1 VAVHLVPIQTGDGSY
16 TFYNVTENIYFRS
29 LQGARSEA
37 FYVFVTGARLPERGG
52 DWSVLELGLG
62 PGMNFL
68 VTAQAFLARAEAGTL
83 RYHVVENAP
92 LSPEKLAQL
101 AYLSWFK
108 YPAVYELLQQA
119 LSQAVQA
126 VTFPHVPAAPIL
138 PIQLRWQIRAQ
149 VIELVLYP
157 CAWEVA
163 TLPARL
169 SFDAVYHDPFGPAAN
184 PECWGE
190 PCFAWERAHLSETG
204 LITTYGASTPM
215 RRAMAQSGLYLAS
228 RKGSGNK
235 REMTLAARNPEAL
248 SGYTLLSQ
256 EKYLK

>member
-37 FYVFVTGARLPERGG
+37 LYVFVAGARLPERGG

-68 VTAQAFLARAEAGTL
+68 VTAQAFLARPEAGTL

-92 LSPEKLAQL
+92 LAPEKLGQL
-101 AYLSWFK
+101 AYLNWFK
-108 YPAVYELLQQA
+108 YPPVYELLQEA

-126 VTFPHVPAAPIL
+126 VTVPHVLESHMA
-138 PIQLRWQIRAQ
+138 PIQLRWQIREQ

-157 CAWEVA
+157 CAWELVL
-163 TLPARL
+163 LPGEL

-184 PECWGE
+184 PECWGQ

-204 LITTYGASTPM
+204 LITTYGASTAM
-215 RRAMAQSGLYLAS
+215 RKAMAQAGLYLAS
-228 RKGSGNK
+228 CKGSGNK
-235 REMTLAARNPEAL
+235 REMTLAARNSEAL